1 MKLKQISGD
10 YTVCK
15 LFGLLELTK
24 EIQSSPFWFFGKTDE
39 EFSLVCETSLAPE
52 NPVEREDG
60 FRAFRIEGVLDFSL
74 IGILSKLSTVLAD
87 QGIGIFAVSTFQT
100 DYILVKNESYHK
112 AMKALQE
119 AGYTI
124 I

>member
-1 MKLKQISGD
+1 MKLKQITGD
-10 YTVCK
+10 YTVCR
-15 LFGLLELTK
+15 LSGLLELTE

-39 EFSLVCETSLAPE
+39 EFSLVCDTSLAPE

-100 DYILVKNESYHK
+100 DYILVKKESYHK

-119 AGYTI
+119 SGYTI

>member
-1 MKLKQISGD
+1 MNLKQITGD
-10 YTVCK
+10 YTVCR
-15 LFGLLELTK
+15 LSGLSELTK

-39 EFSLVCETSLAPE
+39 EFSLVCETSLTPE
-52 NPVEREDG
+52 NSVEREDG

-74 IGILSKLSTVLAD
+74 IGILSKLSSVLAD

-100 DYILVKNESYHK
+100 DYILVKKENYNK
-112 AMKALQE
+112 AIEKLKE

>member
-1 MKLKQISGD
+1 MELKQITGD
-10 YTVCK
+10 YTVCR
-15 LFGLLELTK
+15 LSGLSELTK

-39 EFSLVCETSLAPE
+39 EFSLVCETSLTPE
-52 NPVEREDG
+52 NSVECEDG

-74 IGILSKLSTVLAD
+74 IGILSKLSSVLAD

-100 DYILVKNESYHK
+100 DYILVKKENYNK
-112 AMKALQE
+112 AIKKLKE